1 MMGQSL
7 KLAIGGMLAM
17 AAGIGIGRF
26 VYTPI
31 LPVMVDALELSN
43 SQAGLIASAN
53 FLGYFCGALLAALPD
68 LPGDRRSWLVWALA
82 GNAVALGAMGLTHS
96 MIAFLILRFIGGG
109 LSAIILVFASALV
122 LEQITPAERTRLS
135 AVHFAG
141 VGVGIVISAVTVSV
155 LLMANAAWS
164 HLWFGSA
171 ILCLAA
177 MVAVHVL
184 LPQTTSAGAANS
196 ANQNTDANVGKTGL
210 ALLIAAYGLF
220 GFGYVITAT
229 FLVAI
234 VRDTAT
240 IAALEPIIWLILGL
254 AAAPSVAL
262 WAWSA
267 TRFGILPTYAVA
279 CLLEAVGVAASVLWL
294 SAPGVITAAILLGGT
309 FIGLTAL
316 GFMAARTFAA
326 GNLRRAL
333 AGMTAAFG
341 LGQIIGP
348 ALAGYLH
355 DLTGSFVLPSL
366 LAVAA
371 LIASAVFVS
380 LLRTP

>member
-1 MMGQSL
+1 
-7 KLAIGGMLAM
+7 
-17 AAGIGIGRF
+17 
-26 VYTPI
+26 
-31 LPVMVDALELSN
+31 
-43 SQAGLIASAN
+43 
-53 FLGYFCGALLAALPD
+53 
-68 LPGDRRSWLVWALA
+68 
-82 GNAVALGAMGLTHS
+82 
-96 MIAFLILRFIGGG
+96 
-109 LSAIILVFASALV
+109 
-122 LEQITPAERTRLS
+122 
-135 AVHFAG
+135 
-141 VGVGIVISAVTVSV
+141 
-155 LLMANAAWS
+155 MANAAWS

-262 WAWSA
+262 WAWSGM
-267 TRFGILPTYAVA
+267 RFGILPTYAVA

-380 LLRTP
+380 LLAKH